1 MAFDR
6 IRTSRIAVHY
16 FIGSHCR
23 AISQRG
29 CGTKGQA
36 RSRALLASDSF
47 YDAWRCSAWPRSMAG
62 ARSRRQLGE
71 RPIGSGG
78 DYLKGEAVGSGRIH
92 VCIERGTGGQPSCR
106 SSHQVSRLI
115 PSGAAPR
122 VSCTLARRLFVPEKI
137 SRNKQ
142 AFELLWCHRRH
153 GTLASPAERAH
164 NPLPPDH

>member
-1 MAFDR
+1 MPGVAL
-6 IRTSRIAVHY
+6 
-16 FIGSHCR
+16 
-23 AISQRG
+23 RG
-29 CGTKGQA
+29 
-36 RSRALLASDSF
+36 RE
-47 YDAWRCSAWPRSMAG
+47 AWPRGRGCRSARMCPMGLMRAEAG

-92 VCIERGTGGQPSCR
+92 VCIERGTGGQPSCG

-142 AFELLWCHRRH
+142 AFELLWCHRGVATRVSLVR
-153 GTLASPAERAH
+153 GPTDALNELMRRQSDACCACSG
-164 NPLPPDH
+164 